1 MNAKGTPA
9 LDAADLPLVLALSR
23 TGTLAAAAEALQID
37 PSTVF
42 RRLNELERRIGV
54 RLFERSATGYGLTDA
69 GELAATAA
77 ERVETELHAL
87 DREIT
92 GRDRQLSGS
101 VRLTASE
108 TLSYGIL
115 PQLIAR
121 LRQTHPGIQVTLAID
136 NRVFDLSRRE
146 AEVALRTRRPTEGDL
161 FGRKLASVAWAFYG
175 TPEQRPLRRRED
187 AYDVNGR
194 DVIGWDEPGDRIV
207 ASAWLH
213 RNVPAAQI
221 AYRTNSL
228 VHQLMAARANIGIA
242 LLPCYLA
249 DPMDDLRRL
258 SVPVADLEGELWI
271 VTHKALKDTAR
282 IRACLTIIGD
292 GIASMRPLFEG
303 RASASRPR

>member
-1 MNAKGTPA
+1 MNAKVTPA

-161 FGRKLASVAWAFYG
+161 FGR
-175 TPEQRPLRRRED
+175 
-187 AYDVNGR
+187 
-194 DVIGWDEPGDRIV
+194 
-207 ASAWLH
+207 
-213 RNVPAAQI
+213 
-221 AYRTNSL
+221 
-228 VHQLMAARANIGIA
+228 
-242 LLPCYLA
+242 
-249 DPMDDLRRL
+249 
-258 SVPVADLEGELWI
+258 
-271 VTHKALKDTAR
+271 
-282 IRACLTIIGD
+282 
-292 GIASMRPLFEG
+292 
-303 RASASRPR
+303 